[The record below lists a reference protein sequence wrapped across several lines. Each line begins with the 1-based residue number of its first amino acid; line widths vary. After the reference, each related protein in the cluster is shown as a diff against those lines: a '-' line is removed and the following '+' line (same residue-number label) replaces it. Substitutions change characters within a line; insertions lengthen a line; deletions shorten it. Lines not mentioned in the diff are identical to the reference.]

1 MDKNDSFVSH
11 HNPREKTFQALEHYR
26 QQEEI
31 LRASIALDYSDADPL
46 RMVNN
51 MTLQQAADKLSE
63 VMVER
68 MQLEDEL
75 DRESETVVSAMK
87 AMTYDGVG
95 QHKGRD
101 STALL
106 NKVAVAASPA
116 IASLVYDPL
125 SLTLRYR
132 TPSNVVP
139 NAKTQKRHEKH
150 AVKES
155 RPNIPIA
162 GLEGSDYL
170 ACDYV
175 KSSDG
180 TQCCLQT
187 AVRQQ
192 ALSSS
197 STATWYSPKDMVFN
211 GDAFCTRLFQ
221 HTQRKCLGEMILY
234 VDKAE
239 NKIFGHSAH
248 LIVHPGYIS
257 REEEREAYELLVYLV
272 VEYILAHHALMRLE
286 VYSRMSSDQPCLS
299 FEVHKAETRVSEFV
313 AITYPSGFVQTIE
326 T

>member
-75 DRESETVVSAMK
+75 NRESETVASAMK

-95 QHKGRD
+95 QHKGCDR
-101 STALL
+101 
-106 NKVAVAASPA
+106 VAVPTIGPSLTYDSRETRYRSPVIQSVPPQKKNNA
-116 IASLVYDPL
+116 RKESQPPVSLV
-125 SLTLRYR
+125 
-132 TPSNVVP
+132 
-139 NAKTQKRHEKH
+139 
-150 AVKES
+150 
-155 RPNIPIA
+155 

-170 ACDYV
+170 ACTYL
-175 KSSDG
+175 KPSDDVRS
-180 TQCCLQT
+180 CLQT

-192 ALSSS
+192 ALSSTS
-197 STATWYSPKDMVFN
+197 PATSLWHPIKDMVFN

-221 HTQRKCLGEMILY
+221 HAQRKCLGEMILY

-239 NKIFGHSAH
+239 NKIFGHRAH
-248 LIVHPGYIS
+248 LSVHPGYIS